1 MAQCH
6 VEEPDRAEGV
16 VRLGRAASL
25 VLLTGRDRE
34 AGIQDLMVALAAAAR
49 SVADS
54 VSDRGFLSLPRVGL
68 DTWLCAAGVW
78 PHMPQ
83 GLFCPVIGYVG
94 GGDIPCVERADQHA
108 GEDVRVC

>member
-1 MAQCH
+1 M
-6 VEEPDRAEGV
+6 
-16 VRLGRAASL
+16 GRAASL

-83 GLFCPVIGYVG
+83 GLFCCLLLFGCPAAAFLYR
-94 GGDIPCVERADQHA
+94 GGD
-108 GEDVRVC
+108 